1 MNNIGLLYFPRDS
14 NGNINRRLFVDFLDK
29 LVSYTKKIISFQC
42 PLEFEKGPGDGR
54 ILTEQS
60 FLNPSHQHF
69 LSNKRWYKYNED
81 DGRRVWKPT
90 EDYEKDERRVKM
102 FAKKFWFKI

>member
-1 MNNIGLLYFPRDS
+1 M
-14 NGNINRRLFVDFLDK
+14 
-29 LVSYTKKIISFQC
+29 
-42 PLEFEKGPGDGR
+42 
-54 ILTEQS
+54 LTEQS
-60 FLNPSHQHF
+60 FLNPNHQHF

-102 FAKKFWFKI
+102 FAKKNFGLRSRKNTDFLDFNLVGPFSQAPTDFGMRDKNGLN

>member
-1 MNNIGLLYFPRDS
+1 MVFIFPRDS

-29 LVSYTKKIISFQC
+29 LVSYTKKIINFST

-54 ILTEQS
+54 APRTI

-90 EDYEKDERRVKM
+90 EDYEKDERRVKILL
-102 FAKKFWFKI
+102 KKILV